1 MVARLSLFWDEECQ
15 YLVELSKD
23 MDILPFFLSNGAK
36 AKRKLAIDKGEGRN
50 ILC

>member
-23 MDILPFFLSNGAK
+23 MDILFFLSNGAK
-36 AKRKLAIDKGEGRN
+36 ATRKL
-50 ILC
+50 LL